1 MRPIRLFPVIIL
13 AVVVS
18 WAWAQ
23 DEFSAL
29 QKYKILEPTVQKAQ
43 KFFEQDKI
51 KKCEAELDRCFQSLA
66 DHHDAHF
73 LKAQILYKQGDFSAA
88 LEQIE
93 EAKAGYIHV
102 SQLIQKFK
110 MKNAVQQ
117 MDEVQDLKDILPDLR
132 ALNAQTNCQRGIWS
146 TDISM
151 DENKIN
157 EDQRNQH
164 SIMNGTRSLVPA
176 EYDYFAGNCLFKLK
190 RYAEAEAQ
198 YKSEIGTDPKHAKAY
213 NNLLNILYMEKRI
226 ADAREVLTL
235 AEANKAAVHP
245 GLKKAILDAGR

>member
-1 MRPIRLFPVIIL
+1 MRPGRLFPVIIL

-43 KFFEQDKI
+43 KFFEQRKT
-51 KKCEAELDRCFQSLA
+51 KKCEAELDRCFQSIA
-66 DHHDAHF
+66 DHHNAHF
-73 LKAQILYKQGDFSAA
+73 LKAQILYEQGDFSVA

-93 EAKAGYIHV
+93 EAKAGYIHL
-102 SQLIQKFK
+102 SQLIQKLRQ
-110 MKNAVQQ
+110 KNAMQQ
-117 MDEVQDLKDILPDLR
+117 MDEAQDLKDILPDLK
-132 ALNAQTNCQRGIWS
+132 ALNAQTNCQRGLYGA
-146 TDISM
+146 DILS
-151 DENKIN
+151 DEDQIN
-157 EDQRNQH
+157 ADQRNQY
-164 SIMNGTRSLVPA
+164 SLMNGTRSLVPA

-198 YKSEIGTDPKHAKAY
+198 YKSAIGTDSKHAKAY

-245 GLKKAILDAGR
+245 GLKKAILEAAR